1 MRIILFTF
9 LLFSTGARELDFSF
23 LAKTNMPGVSV
34 EGKSLK
40 GIRLQNT
47 KKGNVEI
54 DLNNLSTEME
64 LRDEHMREE
73 VFKGQN
79 INISFQEIDNCE
91 NSNPCKVKVD
101 IEINKISSSRELVF
115 SKEGSDLKSKTV
127 LNLEEFKIT
136 PPSKFGVR
144 VLPEIEVVIN
154 VKN

>member
-1 MRIILFTF
+1 MKLLLLSF
-9 LLFSTGARELDFSF
+9 LLFSAEARELNFSF

-40 GIRLQNT
+40 AIKLQDT
-47 KKGNVEI
+47 KKGNIEI

-73 VFKGQN
+73 VFNGHN
-79 INISFQEIDNCE
+79 INISFQEIDNCQI
-91 NSNPCKVKVD
+91 SNPCKVKVD
-101 IEINKISSSRELVF
+101 IEINKTKSSRELVF
-115 SKEGSDLKSKTV
+115 NKDGSVLKSKAV